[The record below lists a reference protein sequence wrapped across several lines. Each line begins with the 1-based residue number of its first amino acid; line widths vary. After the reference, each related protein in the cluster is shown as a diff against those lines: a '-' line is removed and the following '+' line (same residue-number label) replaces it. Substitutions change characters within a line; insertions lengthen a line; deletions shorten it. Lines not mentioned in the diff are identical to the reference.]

1 MQKNKKNEISRKRK
15 NMKWQRAFRCKMK
28 SATVLPQILCELCGR
43 HIFLKLSRQFLWEP
57 TFVGNGKGGLLCD
70 T

>member
-1 MQKNKKNEISRKRK
+1 MDRQQTSNKKDENHTI
-15 NMKWQRAFRCKMK
+15 
-28 SATVLPQILCELCGR
+28 
-43 HIFLKLSRQFLWEP
+43 LSRQLLWEP